1 MAAVAPIVVV
11 GAGGFGREVVVL
23 LRDIERARP
32 GSWDLLGFVDDAV
45 PNMGL
50 CDSLGVPYLGDRGD
64 ALTRIPKETRFVV
77 AIGDGH
83 VRQSLFDDISA
94 RGLAAATLVH
104 PSVWIGDCVEIGEGS
119 VICSG
124 SLITTNVRIGR
135 GVQVNLACTIPHD
148 VSVGD
153 FVTMSPAVSLGGAVQ
168 VGDLT
173 TIFTRAVVNPRLR
186 VGSNAVVGA
195 GSVVARDV
203 PDGATVFGVPAR
215 PTLAAGR

>member
-1 MAAVAPIVVV
+1 MAAAAPIVVF

-23 LRDIERARP
+23 LRDIERAHP
-32 GSWDLLGFVDDAV
+32 GSWDLLGLVDDAV
-45 PNMGL
+45 PNLGL
-50 CDSLGVPYLGDRGD
+50 CDSLGVAYLGDRD
-64 ALTRIPKETRFVV
+64 EALARIPDATRFVV

-83 VRQSLFDDISA
+83 VRQSVFNDISA

-124 SLITTNVRIGR
+124 SHITTNVSIGK

-148 VSVGD
+148 VSLGD
-153 FVTMSPAVSLGGAVQ
+153 FVTMSPAASLGGGVQ

-173 TIFTRAVVNPRLR
+173 TIFARAVVNPRLR

-195 GSVVARDV
+195 GSVVTRDV

-215 PTLAAGR
+215 PKPPAGS